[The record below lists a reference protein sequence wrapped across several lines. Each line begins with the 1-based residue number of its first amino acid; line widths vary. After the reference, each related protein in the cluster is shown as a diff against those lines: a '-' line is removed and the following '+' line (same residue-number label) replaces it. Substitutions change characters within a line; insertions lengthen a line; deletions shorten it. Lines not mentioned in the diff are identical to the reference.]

1 MQVFKFATQFYVSI
15 LQRSYDK
22 NTLPDTVKYIR
33 TYINDDET
41 CARWLI
47 SEFVNFEVLTECFL
61 ESTMPFMRQILAG
74 LLYCAMLKVW
84 ESDRR
89 QLKKYW
95 DDINKKQQPT
105 QATVL
110 GSFILCLLSKMP
122 QVLDYSNNQS

>member
-1 MQVFKFATQFYVSI
+1 MSI
-15 LQRSYDK
+15 LQRAFDK

-47 SEFVNFEVLTECFL
+47 SEFVNSEVLTECFL
-61 ESTMPFMRQILAG
+61 ENTITFMRQILAG

-89 QLKKYW
+89 LLKKNW
-95 DDINKKQQPT
+95 DDISKKQQPT

-110 GSFILCLLSKMP
+110 GNFILCLLSKLP
-122 QVLDYSNNQS
+122 

>member
-1 MQVFKFATQFYVSI
+1 M
-15 LQRSYDK
+15 
-22 NTLPDTVKYIR
+22 KYIR